1 MTPLPYSIRAA
12 LPSDLEAIAFLIHQ
26 LAVYEKLEHQVTGNI
41 ANLQDHLFGPNPK
54 IEALIADV
62 EGNAVG
68 FALFFTNY
76 STFLMQPGLYLEDL
90 FVLPAYRRL
99 GIGKA
104 LLGYLKTLAQGRGYG
119 RFEWSVLD
127 WNKSAIAFYESF
139 GAEVLPDWRT
149 CRILLSA
156 EDIRP
161 PLDSLG

>member
-1 MTPLPYSIRAA
+1 MTSLPYSLRAA
-12 LPSDLEAIAFLIHQ
+12 LPQDLEAIAFLIRQ

-41 ANLQDHLFGPNPK
+41 ANLQDHLFGPDPK

-62 EGNAVG
+62 AGNAVG
-68 FALFFTNY
+68 FSLFFTNY

-90 FVLPAYRRL
+90 FVLPAYRRQ
-99 GIGKA
+99 GIGRA
-104 LLGYLKTLAQGRGYG
+104 MLHYLKNLAHERGYG

-127 WNKSAIAFYESF
+127 WNESAIAFYQSF
-139 GAEVLPDWRT
+139 GAKVLPDWRT

-156 EDIRP
+156 EETRP